1 MHAKLANRG
10 VPLAS
15 AQIQFS
21 ILSWGP
27 EQKEA
32 QEVCQELGVGL
43 IAYSPLALGL
53 LSGKYSLST
62 LPEGPRGVLFKG
74 ILPEIQTLLALLE
87 VIAKSRKKTMCQVGG
102 LIMLASLL
110 DGGTRLSC
118 DARE

>member
-1 MHAKLANRG
+1 MIGVSNYGPKELRKVHAKLARRG

-21 ILSWGP
+21 LLSWGP
-27 EQKEA
+27 EQQEA
-32 QEVCQELGVGL
+32 QEVCRELEVGL

-74 ILPEIQTLLALLE
+74 LLPEIQPLLALLE
-87 VIAKSRKKTMCQVGG
+87 AIAISRKKTMSQVGG
-102 LIMLASLL
+102 
-110 DGGTRLSC
+110 
-118 DARE
+118 